1 MAIKNGGPKR
11 GADPQTTSDVE
22 VLKTAPV
29 IGTALVKAVETGTT
43 TALARGTE
51 IGERM
56 KTVIEAGKPDLTGDN
71 RRVGEAAKIVGKLEK
86 VVGELDSTA
95 TGLQKAWRG
104 VRRIWDK
111 ASGQYDRLQR
121 VAEATQKVLA
131 EMDAYVERVDDELEH
146 DKELILKYKVAYDE
160 LVVLLGEY
168 DDLIERIK
176 QDILQFEAQVK
187 QTGLSEQESERIQIA
202 IREQKDLLDNYEGQQ
217 QQVSKMIMTYKN
229 AIAKHLI
236 QASSKKR
243 LAQALTLMRPTTEVI
258 ISTELEIA
266 AGNGVIEDGVK
277 LTTGVDEALARLS
290 AVGTKKVEEGTKK
303 SIEARYGRTRYE
315 EQLAKDSQK
324 LRQLVGSVGKL
335 LEAAKSQRAR
345 GVEEVKALVAS
356 NPYLLED
363 MDFERMLD
371 AADSPAGRRI
381 KLLVESTE
389 ERS

>member
-1 MAIKNGGPKR
+1 
-11 GADPQTTSDVE
+11 
-22 VLKTAPV
+22 
-29 IGTALVKAVETGTT
+29 
-43 TALARGTE
+43 
-51 IGERM
+51 
-56 KTVIEAGKPDLTGDN
+56 
-71 RRVGEAAKIVGKLEK
+71 
-86 VVGELDSTA
+86 
-95 TGLQKAWRG
+95 
-104 VRRIWDK
+104 
-111 ASGQYDRLQR
+111 
-121 VAEATQKVLA
+121 
-131 EMDAYVERVDDELEH
+131 MDAYVERVDDELEH

-176 QDILQFEAQVK
+176 QDILQFESQVK